1 VSTYVVTG
9 SASGMGAATS
19 AWLRAAG
26 HEVIGVDVHDAEVVA
41 DLSEHQGREEALSE
55 ISALCRG
62 RLDGVATFAGLVGL
76 SDRPAHL
83 LASVNYFGTVT
94 LLEGLRPMLAKAGT
108 SFALAVCS
116 NSMTC
121 QPGISEDLVQ
131 ALLSGD
137 EAHAREVADDG
148 PSVMAY
154 PATKTALARWL
165 RRAAPT
171 PDWIGAGIR
180 LNAIAPGVV
189 ETAMVAET
197 RADPVLG
204 QLIKGLGADH
214 VCWGTDAI
222 WTGSPQW
229 QIEALRRL
237 EIPEDMQKKYGFAPL
252 GDANSATKQLI
263 FGGNATK
270 FYKIRLKAAEN
281 TRMPAFSEDRLASLK
296 NEYALAAKEPSNLRY
311 GYVRAA

>member
-121 QPGISEDLVQ
+121 QPGINEDLVQ

-137 EAHAREVADDG
+137 EAHAREVADEG

-204 QLIKGLGADH
+204 QLIKGFSVPIGRGA
-214 VCWGTDAI
+214 
-222 WTGSPQW
+222 
-229 QIEALRRL
+229 
-237 EIPEDMQKKYGFAPL
+237 
-252 GDANSATKQLI
+252 
-263 FGGNATK
+263 
-270 FYKIRLKAAEN
+270 
-281 TRMPAFSEDRLASLK
+281 
-296 NEYALAAKEPSNLRY
+296 EPSELAELAGFMLTKATFMVGSVVLVDGGTEAELRPDVY
-311 GYVRAA
+311 PTAWVL